1 MIGFG
6 SHPKNRA
13 HLAIRFGC
21 PMGTWRGI
29 HVGMLMYI
37 YIHVDIVDIYYRDR
51 RHPNQY
57 IQVKYNVCIF
67 QRSISTQGINVSSL
81 KILKSKSNGVAWR
94 SPWALFGGRLIWY
107 NLIYKDLVGGLEHIL
122 FVHILGTIIPTNI
135 FQRGWNHQPVLC
147 CSSPHLTITI
157 VTIIIIII
165 IITIIIIIFIIIFI
179 IPPSKRCS
187 YSSKCLMFPLS

>member
-29 HVGMLMYI
+29 HVGMLMYVYIYI

-67 QRSISTQGINVSSL
+67 QRSISMQGINISSL

-94 SPWALFGGRLIWY
+94 SPWALFGGNIIWY

-135 FQRGWNHQPVLC
+135 FRGVETTNQYCVVP
-147 CSSPHLTITI
+147 PHI
-157 VTIIIIII
+157 
-165 IITIIIIIFIIIFI
+165 
-179 IPPSKRCS
+179 
-187 YSSKCLMFPLS
+187 